1 MTRIIADTTS
11 GLSGDTARRLGIPL
25 VPQIIHF
32 GEESFREGV
41 DIDQVTFLKRLK
53 TDRELPR
60 TAAPFP
66 GDFIAAFGD
75 TMRAGESI
83 VCIFPS
89 VEVSGT
95 VRSAMTAR
103 EEFPGADIRI
113 IDSRTVAGPLATI
126 VLEADRAAKAGAT
139 ADEVE
144 ALIAA
149 LIPRARIYFLVDTLE
164 YLQRGGRIGGA
175 QALLGSILQVKPIL
189 AFRDG
194 HIEPYEKA
202 RTKSRALARLKE
214 LVLAEADR
222 GSEARLTV
230 MHSDAPGEA
239 SALASDLQA
248 ALHAPS
254 VMIMDLVPAIV
265 THAGP
270 GTLAVGFFAPPSP

>member
-1 MTRIIADTTS
+1 MTRIVADTTS
-11 GLSGDTARRLGIPL
+11 GLSGDMARRLGIPL

-32 GEESFREGV
+32 GEESFREGI

-53 TDRELPR
+53 ADRELPR

-113 IDSRTVAGPLATI
+113 IDSRTIAGPLATM

-144 ALIAA
+144 ALAGA

-164 YLQRGGRIGGA
+164 YLQRGGRIGDA

-194 HIEPYEKA
+194 RIEPYEKA
-202 RTKSRALARLKE
+202 RSKSRALARLKE

>member
-1 MTRIIADTTS
+1 MTRIVADTTS
-11 GLSGDTARRLGIPL
+11 GLSGDMARRLGIPL

-32 GEESFREGV
+32 GEESFREGI

-53 TDRELPR
+53 ADRELPR

-113 IDSRTVAGPLATI
+113 IDSRTIAGPLATM

-144 ALIAA
+144 ALAGA

-194 HIEPYEKA
+194 RIEPYEKA
-202 RTKSRALARLKE
+202 RSKSRALARLKE

>member
-1 MTRIIADTTS
+1 MTRIVADTTS
-11 GLSGDTARRLGIPL
+11 GLSSDMAQRLGIPL

-32 GEESFREGV
+32 GEESFREGI
-41 DIDQVTFLKRLK
+41 DIDQITFLKRLK

-66 GDFIAAFGD
+66 GDFIAAFVD
-75 TMRAGESI
+75 TARADESI

-89 VEVSGT
+89 AEVSGT

-113 IDSRTVAGPLATI
+113 IDSRTIAGPLATM

-144 ALIAA
+144 ALARA
-149 LIPRARIYFLVDTLE
+149 LIPRARVFFLVDTLE

-175 QALLGSILQVKPIL
+175 QALVGSILQVKPIL

-202 RTKSRALARLKE
+202 RTKSRAFSRLKE

-248 ALHAPS
+248 ALRAPS

>member
-1 MTRIIADTTS
+1 MTRIVADTTS
-11 GLSGDTARRLGIPL
+11 GLSGDMAQRLGIPL

-32 GEESFREGV
+32 GEESFREGI
-41 DIDQVTFLKRLK
+41 DIDQITFLKRLK

-66 GDFIAAFGD
+66 GDFIAAFVD
-75 TMRAGESI
+75 MARAGESI

-89 VEVSGT
+89 AEVSGT

-113 IDSRTVAGPLATI
+113 IDSRTIAGPLATM

-144 ALIAA
+144 ALARA
-149 LIPRARIYFLVDTLE
+149 LIPRARVFFLVDTLE

-175 QALLGSILQVKPIL
+175 QALVGSILQVKPIL

-202 RTKSRALARLKE
+202 RTKSRAFSRLKE

-248 ALHAPS
+248 ALRAPS

>member
-1 MTRIIADTTS
+1 MTRIVADTTS
-11 GLSGDTARRLGIPL
+11 GLSGDMAQRLGIPL

-32 GEESFREGV
+32 GEESFREGI
-41 DIDQVTFLKRLK
+41 DIDQITFLKRLK

-66 GDFIAAFGD
+66 GDFIAAFVD
-75 TMRAGESI
+75 MARAGESI

-89 VEVSGT
+89 AEVSGT

-113 IDSRTVAGPLATI
+113 IDSRTIAGPLATI

-144 ALIAA
+144 ALARA
-149 LIPRARIYFLVDTLE
+149 LIPRARVFFLVDTLE

-175 QALLGSILQVKPIL
+175 QALVGSILQVKPIL

-202 RTKSRALARLKE
+202 RTKSRAFSRLKE

-248 ALHAPS
+248 ALRAPS